1 MGLNITDKDIEE
13 AVEKWLKEQERKRWK
28 DDKKHN
34 DFLNY
39 LIELVRKQRA
49 VDDWDYEYN
58 DDPIK
63 PDYTGEEFSELLT
76 SLFDLID
83 DYAKEHNICNE
94 FDIQENDYFAQD
106 KYCVKINNEFYSIKL
121 VVGQGSFVR
130 FEKIEDN
137 KGCEYIDYKDISIK

>member
-1 MGLNITDKDIEE
+1 MGLNITDKDIEK

-63 PDYTGEEFSELLT
+63 SDYTGEEFSELLT

-83 DYAKEHNICNE
+83 DYAKEYNICNE
-94 FDIQENDYFAQD
+94 FDIQENDYFTQD

>member
-1 MGLNITDKDIEE
+1 MGLNITDKDIEK

-83 DYAKEHNICNE
+83 DYAKEYNICNE
-94 FDIQENDYFAQD
+94 FDIQ
-106 KYCVKINNEFYSIKL
+106 
-121 VVGQGSFVR
+121 
-130 FEKIEDN
+130 
-137 KGCEYIDYKDISIK
+137 DYKDMAIK